1 MSHEFKT
8 GQEEELNKEYIL
20 RTLGL
25 IRAESED
32 LFRLP
37 SEALPKEEGDPVQ
50 GPHADSRP
58 ERFLQH
64 FERIPALDADPICRP
79 EGDATFFTSA
89 GIQKIESLQRQEGEV
104 KKGQFKVLQPCVR
117 SQYMDRVVEGTSTA
131 FVDFAVVSLRASASE
146 YGEIAKEF
154 ISFLASEGIAS
165 SDLRFQADVSD
176 DLWGR
181 KKIKKTTLTII
192 VRGIE
197 VGEVVYVHDYPV
209 SEKESIALVD
219 ACIGVER
226 FQWASGKTPQYFPGF
241 EAIYQM
247 GKDLQRSP
255 DEIAAVIDCIRTSV
269 LLAGEGVRSAHK
281 DPGYRLRQF
290 MKRYTE
296 RNKDIRLDVKTLMH
310 IAMPYWQRW
319 GFRPTVSEEEIV
331 KTITMEHDRSY
342 NVWLVKSVK
351 DKGGP
356 NIQVD
361 VNMSTEAFLTKIKAT
376 FPKQLQEKIFAIID
390 SLT

>member
-1 MSHEFKT
+1 MGHEFKT
-8 GQEEELNKEYIL
+8 GQEEELNKDSIL
-20 RTLGL
+20 RALGL

-32 LFRLP
+32 LYCLP
-37 SEALPKEEGDPVQ
+37 PETQPMEESGAVQ
-50 GPHADSRP
+50 DLQADSRP
-58 ERFLQH
+58 ERFLQY
-64 FERIPALDADPICRP
+64 FERIPALEADPICRP

-89 GIQKIESLQRQEGEV
+89 GIQKIDYLQRQEGAL

-117 SQYMDRVVEGTSTA
+117 SQYMDRVCEGTSTA
-131 FVDFAVVSLRASASE
+131 FVDFAVVSLRASARE
-146 YGEIAKEF
+146 YGDIAKEF
-154 ISFLASEGIAS
+154 ILFLKNEGIGS
-165 SDLRFQADVSD
+165 SDLRFQVDVSD

-181 KKIKKTTLTII
+181 KKLKKTTLTII
-192 VRGIE
+192 VRGVE

-226 FQWASGKTPQYFPGF
+226 FQWASGQVPHYFPGF
-241 EAIYQM
+241 DAIYQV
-247 GKDLQRSP
+247 GKDLQHSP

-269 LLAGEGVRSAHK
+269 LLAGEGVQSAHK

-290 MKRYTE
+290 MKRYME
-296 RNKDIRLDVKTLMH
+296 RNKEIRLDVKTL
-310 IAMPYWQRW
+310 IQTAITYWQRW
-319 GFRPTVSEEEIV
+319 GFRPTVREEEIV
-331 KTITMEHDRSY
+331 KTIMMEHDRSY

-361 VNMSTEAFLTKIKAT
+361 VNVTTEAFLAKIKAT